1 MRGGRLTVN
10 RLSRPPRKKLHYL
23 PARFPS
29 EQTTEPFVAE
39 RPLQLLRR
47 LITD

>member
-1 MRGGRLTVN
+1 MTIN

-23 PARFPS
+23 PARFPA

-39 RPLQLLRR
+39 RPLQSRHR
-47 LITD
+47 STTD